1 MNPNLIL
8 VCISYFHMIKIIC
21 ATNLQIAGSW
31 SWAFIP
37 GLQVLDLLIT
47 RHRSWVLGRR
57 LWTLDFRSWI
67 SGWVLVDPFRNYYKF
82 WKNVPGV
89 TGVTK
94 CCSYYEAWKNITK
107 YYDRYHKMSQGVV
120 AKCDR
125 YYKVWQLLQSET
137 KQGPLFTIR

>member
-1 MNPNLIL
+1 MNTNLVLI
-8 VCISYFHMIKIIC
+8 CISYFHMIKIIC

-47 RHRSWVLGRR
+47 RHRSWVLVRR

-120 AKCDR
+120 ANCDR